1 MSTSQIV
8 NGKDF
13 SDVTSPNFC
22 KYNMVKASIRLD
34 QKVMNAQH
42 VERNLLGVYKLNS
55 FQSVELYM
63 TMRSNKDL

>member
-22 KYNMVKASIRLD
+22 KYNMVKASMRLD
-34 QKVMNAQH
+34 QIVMIAQH
-42 VERNLLGVYKLNS
+42 AERNLLYKLNS

>member
-1 MSTSQIV
+1 MSQIV

-42 VERNLLGVYKLNS
+42 VERNLLYKFNS

>member
-22 KYNMVKASIRLD
+22 KYNMVKAFIRLD

-42 VERNLLGVYKLNS
+42 VERNLLYKLNS

-63 TMRSNKDL
+63 TMMSNKDL

>member
-1 MSTSQIV
+1 MKYFLDVVSTSQIV

-34 QKVMNAQH
+34 QK
-42 VERNLLGVYKLNS
+42 EREIHYIN
-55 FQSVELYM
+55 
-63 TMRSNKDL
+63 

>member
-22 KYNMVKASIRLD
+22 KYNMVKASMRLD
-34 QKVMNAQH
+34 QIVMNAQH
-42 VERNLLGVYKLNS
+42 AERNLLFKLNS
-55 FQSVELYM
+55 LVL
-63 TMRSNKDL
+63 TSNLMVTGCNQLVP

>member
-42 VERNLLGVYKLNS
+42 VERNLICKLNS

>member
-22 KYNMVKASIRLD
+22 KYNMVKASIRLI
-34 QKVMNAQH
+34 QKVMNVQH
-42 VERNLLGVYKLNS
+42 VERNLLYKFNS

>member
-42 VERNLLGVYKLNS
+42 VERKLLYKLNS